1 MIMIHVY
8 INREEALSLSIAKA
22 TAMAA
27 YLLSSPCAVDKLA
40 GRSCL
45 WAGKSRPAPGFLNGE
60 MMDKRVK
67 AINVGKT
74 RLERMSLNHMCSTAF
89 SNGVCDTIKVST

>member
-8 INREEALSLSIAKA
+8 INREEALSHSIAKT

-27 YLLSSPCAVDKLA
+27 YLLSSPCAVNKLA

-45 WAGKSRPAPGFLNGE
+45 WAGKPRAAPGFVNGE
-60 MMDKRVK
+60 MTGKKVK

-74 RLERMSLNHMCSTAF
+74 RLERMSLNHLRRTAF